1 MKTHFPILSTGEVT
15 QETLCQAYFEREDN
29 RAYLRYRNR
38 KTLFLNVVKAL
49 SEKTKKNRE
58 LRFRIKYL
66 TLFQHSRRTSSE
78 SSWRRAFC
86 CTR

>member
-49 SEKTKKNRE
+49 SEKTKK
-58 LRFRIKYL
+58 
-66 TLFQHSRRTSSE
+66 
-78 SSWRRAFC
+78 
-86 CTR
+86 